1 MKMIVT
7 YLAGFISAFI
17 LVMTYI
23 QGDLIPGLFIA
34 IPVTIFS
41 FIFVHKVH
49 KRKQKEYYDR
59 WKND

>member
-7 YLAGFISAFI
+7 YLAGFISAAF
-17 LVMTYI
+17 LLLSYI
-23 QGDLIPGLFIA
+23 RGDIFTGLIVA

-41 FIFVHKVH
+41 FVFVHKVH

-59 WKND
+59 WKK